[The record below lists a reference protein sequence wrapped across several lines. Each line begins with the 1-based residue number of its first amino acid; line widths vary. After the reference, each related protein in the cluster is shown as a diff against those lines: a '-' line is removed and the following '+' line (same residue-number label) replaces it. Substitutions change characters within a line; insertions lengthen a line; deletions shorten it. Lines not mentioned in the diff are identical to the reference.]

1 MYDKNVIQYLEPASC
16 VSRVLEVGGTK
27 QSRELTLE
35 KGSLVLK
42 NQDHLT
48 SATDS
53 EIKLHHALL
62 RRGIA
67 LEFAKLMSH
76 AQHAEWV
83 TFLFEALRREPP
95 PGYAKSSLGQLI
107 QCDKAAWGR
116 LASCIQDIRQDAAG
130 HYPLGVALLN
140 LRHDPYIALYVS
152 PVAKASASSSDSWNR
167 RSVPYTASTS
177 DRGGK
182 AKGKGKKG
190 TGKGSKGSPAMPRD
204 LHGKWHRTPQ
214 GDAICF
220 GYNTTAGCNEKG
232 IKAGERCK
240 RGLHVCAEPKC
251 QQHHSLQEHGK

>member
-1 MYDKNVIQYLEPASC
+1 MYDKKVIQYLEPSSC

-83 TFLFEALRREPP
+83 SFLFEALHREPP
-95 PGYAKSSLGQLI
+95 H
-107 QCDKAAWGR
+107 
-116 LASCIQDIRQDAAG
+116 LAMQNR
-130 HYPLGVALLN
+130 VW
-140 LRHDPYIALYVS
+140 VS
-152 PVAKASASSSDSWNR
+152 
-167 RSVPYTASTS
+167 
-177 DRGGK
+177 
-182 AKGKGKKG
+182 
-190 TGKGSKGSPAMPRD
+190 
-204 LHGKWHRTPQ
+204 
-214 GDAICF
+214 
-220 GYNTTAGCNEKG
+220 
-232 IKAGERCK
+232 
-240 RGLHVCAEPKC
+240 
-251 QQHHSLQEHGK
+251 

>member
-1 MYDKNVIQYLEPASC
+1 MLPTLHLAGRDTTTGLCPPVG
-16 VSRVLEVGGTK
+16 SR
-27 QSRELTLE
+27 R
-35 KGSLVLK
+35 
-42 NQDHLT
+42 
-48 SATDS
+48 
-53 EIKLHHALL
+53 
-62 RRGIA
+62 
-67 LEFAKLMSH
+67 
-76 AQHAEWV
+76 
-83 TFLFEALRREPP
+83 
-95 PGYAKSSLGQLI
+95 QLI

-130 HYPLGVALLN
+130 HYLLGVALLN
-140 LRHDPYIALYVS
+140 LRRDPYIALYLS
-152 PVAKASASSSDSWNR
+152 PVAKASASSSDSWNS
-167 RSVPYTASTS
+167 RSVPYTTSTS

-240 RGLHVCAEPKC
+240 RGLHVCPEPKC
-251 QQHHSLQEHGK
+251 QQHHSLQERGK